1 MLRGSW
7 AAALSQALVE
17 LYLAEF
23 KHTPAEKFVDNL
35 LDEAFLEYY
44 GGCYQYSFGGAMMVH
59 VSNTPRGHAV
69 HNLHNRMRL
78 SCL

>member
-7 AAALSQALVE
+7 AAALSQALAE

-35 LDEAFLEYY
+35 
-44 GGCYQYSFGGAMMVH
+44 
-59 VSNTPRGHAV
+59 
-69 HNLHNRMRL
+69 
-78 SCL
+78 